1 MKNVLPFLCAA
12 LFFACSGVEELSLE
26 EISAITGESPV
37 SLSGR
42 TAGEPGQRERFVR
55 EYIARRTVSRPWQ
68 GERFVPGKPGGVWND
83 AITADPKS
91 FNDHIAQQDSATAAV
106 LGSMRDY
113 LADYDVV
120 ERKWKPQCAS
130 FEVKLNEE
138 DETLDVIYTL
148 RDDLF
153 WSYYGTDE
161 KIPVTS
167 DDVIFWYNEIDGN
180 PDFKSSGY
188 NGQFLLME
196 DGSEAHIDIER
207 IDSRTFAFHFPRIV
221 AEPVF
226 TTNLTIAPRIG
237 YEEAYRERG
246 VDGVMDMYNI
256 KTDPRLIPSM
266 GRWFL
271 AEYTVGQRLVYKRNP
286 NYWNRDD
293 KGLSIPYIEEEVV
306 RIIPEEN
313 TQFLLFK
320 EGQVESHSPK
330 PDELDEVIN
339 KENAAYTVFGAEGS
353 INASFWT
360 FNQNPSR
367 GGTPQYEW
375 FTKKE
380 FRQAMSCLL
389 NRDRIIA
396 QVYRGL
402 AEPKLDFFPEPN
414 PYYNPDITLA
424 YLYDPQKAAELLA
437 SIGIRRD
444 TFGTM
449 RDEKKRPIVFDLTI
463 RSESAINSDIAS
475 IIMADLSL
483 MGIKVNI
490 RVVDFQKMVEQLFSS
505 FEWDSM
511 LMGLSGNQVFPT
523 QGSNVWPSNGNLHL
537 WHPMQEKPATE
548 WEERIDFLYNEG
560 AYTIDGAKA
569 QILWDEFQRII
580 LEQCPVIYLLR
591 PRTFYAL
598 RNRWDFSNV
607 YFDNRAGLEI
617 TRIFLKP

>member
-1 MKNVLPFLCAA
+1 MSVPAAGRAGDSAVHGNLLPGSSFLDTAALPRYDVFMKSVLLFLCAV

-26 EISAITGESPV
+26 EISAITGESPAF
-37 SLSGR
+37 LSGR
-42 TAGEPGQRERFVR
+42 TAGGPGSRERFVR
-55 EYIARRTVSRPWQ
+55 EYIARRTVNKPWQ
-68 GERFVPGKPGGVWND
+68 GERFVPGRRGGVWNG
-83 AITADPKS
+83 AVMADPKS
-91 FNDHIAQQDSATAAV
+91 FNDYIAQQDSATAAV

-113 LADYDVV
+113 LADYDVAG
-120 ERKWKPQCAS
+120 RKWKPQCAS
-130 FEVKLNEE
+130 FEIKLREE
-138 DETLDVIYTL
+138 EGTLDVIYTL

-207 IDSRTFAFHFPRIV
+207 INSKTFAFHFPRVV

-226 TTNLTIAPRIG
+226 TTNLTIAPRAG

-246 VDGVMDMYNI
+246 VEGVMDLYNI
-256 KTDPRLIPSM
+256 KTNPRLIPSM
-266 GRWFL
+266 GKWFL

-286 NYWNRDD
+286 DYWDRDGN
-293 KGLSIPYIEEEVV
+293 GLSIPYLEEELV

-339 KENAAYTVFGAEGS
+339 RENADYTVFGAEGS

-360 FNQNPSR
+360 FNQNPVRSA
-367 GGTPQYEW
+367 TPQYEW

-414 PYYNPDITLA
+414 PYYNPDITLE
-424 YLYDPQKAAELLA
+424 YLYDPQRAAELLA
-437 SIGIRRD
+437 SAGMKRD

-449 RDEKKRPIVFDLTI
+449 RDEKNRPVAFDLTI

-475 IIMADLSL
+475 SIMAYLSL
-483 MGIKVNI
+483 
-490 RVVDFQKMVEQLFSS
+490 L
-505 FEWDSM
+505 
-511 LMGLSGNQVFPT
+511 
-523 QGSNVWPSNGNLHL
+523 
-537 WHPMQEKPATE
+537 
-548 WEERIDFLYNEG
+548 
-560 AYTIDGAKA
+560 
-569 QILWDEFQRII
+569 
-580 LEQCPVIYLLR
+580 
-591 PRTFYAL
+591 
-598 RNRWDFSNV
+598 
-607 YFDNRAGLEI
+607 
-617 TRIFLKP
+617 

>member
-1 MKNVLPFLCAA
+1 
-12 LFFACSGVEELSLE
+12 
-26 EISAITGESPV
+26 
-37 SLSGR
+37 
-42 TAGEPGQRERFVR
+42 
-55 EYIARRTVSRPWQ
+55 
-68 GERFVPGKPGGVWND
+68 
-83 AITADPKS
+83 
-91 FNDHIAQQDSATAAV
+91 
-106 LGSMRDY
+106 
-113 LADYDVV
+113 
-120 ERKWKPQCAS
+120 
-130 FEVKLNEE
+130 
-138 DETLDVIYTL
+138 
-148 RDDLF
+148 
-153 WSYYGTDE
+153 
-161 KIPVTS
+161 
-167 DDVIFWYNEIDGN
+167 
-180 PDFKSSGY
+180 
-188 NGQFLLME
+188 ME

-207 IDSRTFAFHFPRIV
+207 INSKTFAFHFPRVV

-226 TTNLTIAPRIG
+226 TTNLTISPRTG

-246 VDGVMDMYNI
+246 VDGVMDLYNI

-266 GRWFL
+266 GKWFL

-286 NYWNRDD
+286 DYWNRDD
-293 KGLSIPYIEEEVV
+293 NGFSIPYIEEELV

-320 EGQVESHSPK
+320 EGQMEAHSPR

-339 KENAAYTVFGAEGS
+339 RENADYTVFGAEGS
-353 INASFWT
+353 ISASFWT

-367 GGTPQYEW
+367 GGAPQYEW
-375 FTKKE
+375 FTRKE

-402 AEPKLDFFPEPN
+402 AEPKINFFPEPN
-414 PYYNPDITLA
+414 PYYNPDITLE
-424 YLYDPQKAAELLA
+424 YLYDPQRAAELLA
-437 SIGIRRD
+437 SIGMKRD
-444 TFGTM
+444 AFGTM
-449 RDEKKRPIVFDLTI
+449 RDEKKRPVVFDLTI

-483 MGIKVNI
+483 LGIKVNI
-490 RVVDFQKMVEQLFSS
+490 RVIDFQKMVEQLFNT

-537 WHPMQEKPATE
+537 WHPLQEKPATE

-569 QILWDEFQRII
+569 QAVWDEFQRII
-580 LEQCPVIYLLR
+580 LEQCPLIYLLR

-607 YFDNRAGLEI
+607 YFDNMAGLET